1 MIEKQ
6 LDIQTADGL
15 LDTFICHPERGG
27 AHPVVLFFMDAP
39 GIREELRDMVRR
51 LAATGYYVMLPNLYY
66 RIRKEEFDY
75 SGGITPEI
83 REKYVACLN
92 TLAIK
97 TVVEDAGSL
106 IDYAK
111 KDADAAD
118 AKSIGCV
125 GYCMSGQFAINTAAR
140 FKDVVKAVASIY
152 GVALVTAEATSPHVM
167 ARKASSEFYV
177 ACAENDAFVPL
188 SMVEEFKKAIESDKV
203 KAEVEIYPGT
213 EHGFA
218 FPKRPAYNRDAAERH
233 WERILKLFARCLHQ
247 H

>member
-6 LDIQTADGL
+6 IDVKTADGVMS
-15 LDTFICHPERGG
+15 TFVCHPERGG
-27 AHPVVLFFMDAP
+27 AHPVILFFMDAP

-66 RIRKEEFDY
+66 RIRTEEFDY
-75 SGGITPEI
+75 SNGITPEI

-92 TLAIK
+92 TLKIE
-97 TVVEDAGSL
+97 TVVDDAGSL

-111 KDADAAD
+111 TDSAAAN
-118 AKSIGCV
+118 AKSVGCL

-152 GVALVTAEATSPHVM
+152 GVALVTEFDTSPHRV
-167 ARKASSEFYV
+167 AKKTNAELYA

-188 SMVEEFKKAIESDKV
+188 TMVEEFKKAIEADGV

-218 FPKRPAYNRDAAERH
+218 FPKRPVYKRESAERH
-233 WERILKLFARCLHQ
+233 WERVLALFKKCL
-247 H
+247 